1 MIAKTDLLLLLS
13 DLESQGIDVSRQVN
27 ELYSTPGISL
37 EVLKFINAHRQLD
50 LTAFYDNLRK
60 NYNKKRSKLYISLVR
75 EDLEPAEV
83 LTTLAAYN
91 LQVALYASKMQD
103 GQMFLNHARAKEVNL
118 VLAKYYANYDLTSC
132 MQLLKL
138 IKADLV
144 ACEMVEGRR
153 EG

>member
-13 DLESQGIDVSRQVN
+13 DLESQGIDVSRQVS

-75 EDLEPAEV
+75 EDLEPVEV

-91 LQVALYASKMQD
+91 LQVALYASKVQD
-103 GQMFLNHARAKEVNL
+103 SQMFLSHARAKEVNL

-144 ACEMVEGRR
+144 ACETVEGRR